1 MPARTVRAGTPRKGV
16 FPMKKLMLG
25 NAAVARGLYEAGCG
39 LISSYPG
46 TPSTEITEQAAQYDE
61 IYCEWAPNEKVA
73 MEVAFGAALAGKRS
87 ACVMKHVG
95 VNVAADPLFTIAYT
109 GVNAGMVIC
118 VADDPGM
125 HSSQNEQDS
134 RHYAVSAKLPMLEPA
149 DSEEARAFA
158 KRAFQL
164 SEEYDT
170 PVFLKLCTRIAHS
183 QSIVELGER
192 EEVPAKPYEKN
203 IAKYVMVPGNA
214 RPRHP
219 IVEERTQRL
228 TAYAETTDL
237 NREELGTDRTLGI
250 ITSSTCYQYAREVF
264 GPHASILKLG
274 LVNPLPREKILA
286 FAAKVDQVLV
296 LEELDPVIETHC
308 RNLGLTV
315 LGKDR
320 LPMVGEFS
328 QGLVAQKIRD
338 TARPWMELEE
348 NIPPRPPVHCAGCP
362 HRGLFYTLAKHKVTV
377 LGDIGCYTLAAYEP
391 LYAIETCECM
401 GASVSSIHG
410 FNKALGQDSEG
421 KTVAVLGDSTFMHSG
436 MTGLANIAYN
446 QSNSTVIILDNS
458 TTGMTGHQQNPTTG
472 KNLRGDPAGK
482 IDLET
487 LCRAMGIR
495 RVRVVDPYDLKAT
508 EEVVTEE
515 LAAPE
520 PSVII
525 TRRPCVLLRS
535 VEKHPP
541 YQVEPDKCKGCK
553 MCMRIG
559 CPAISWKDKKAVIDP
574 TQCVGCGVCEQLCK
588 FDAFLHC

>member
-1 MPARTVRAGTPRKGV
+1 
-16 FPMKKLMLG
+16 MKKLMLG

-348 NIPPRPPVHCAGCP
+348 NIPPRPPVLCAGCP

-472 KNLRGDPAGK
+472 KNLWGDPAGK

>member
-1 MPARTVRAGTPRKGV
+1 
-16 FPMKKLMLG
+16 MKKLMLG

-328 QGLVAQKIRD
+328 QGLGAQKIRD

-348 NIPPRPPVHCAGCP
+348 NIPPRPPVLCAGCP

>member
-1 MPARTVRAGTPRKGV
+1 
-16 FPMKKLMLG
+16 MKKLMLG

-348 NIPPRPPVHCAGCP
+348 NIPPRPPLLCAGCP

>member
-1 MPARTVRAGTPRKGV
+1 
-16 FPMKKLMLG
+16 MKKLMLG

-264 GPHASILKLG
+264 GPQASILKLG

-328 QGLVAQKIRD
+328 QGLVAQRIRD

-348 NIPPRPPVHCAGCP
+348 NIPPRPPVLCAGCP

-410 FNKALGQDSEG
+410 FNKALGQDSAG
-421 KTVAVLGDSTFMHSG
+421 RTVAVLGDSTFMHSG

-525 TRRPCVLLRS
+525 TRRPCVLLKS

-541 YQVEPDKCKGCK
+541 YQVELDKCKGCK